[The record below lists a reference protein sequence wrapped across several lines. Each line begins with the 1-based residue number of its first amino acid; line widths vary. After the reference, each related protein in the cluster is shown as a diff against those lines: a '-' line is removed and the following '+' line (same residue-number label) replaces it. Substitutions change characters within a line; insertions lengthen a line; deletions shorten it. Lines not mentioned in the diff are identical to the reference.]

1 MGQQAGCAAAVHVMR
16 EIFDNPTTQGIL
28 LVDAASAIN
37 NLNRQVAPQNIH
49 LRCTSLAM
57 VLINTYHMKADLFI
71 NGETIPS
78 EEGTTQ
84 GDPLAMVT
92 YAIAI
97 LQLIQRLT
105 CELKQAWYADDA
117 TAGGR
122 GDQLQS

>member
-1 MGQQAGCAAAVHVMR
+1 MR

-37 NLNRQVAPQNIH
+37 NLNRQVALHNIH

-78 EEGTTQ
+78 EEGTTR

-92 YAIAI
+92 YTIAI
-97 LQLIQRLT
+97 LQLIQWLT
-105 CELKQAWYADDA
+105 CEVKQAWYADDA